1 MTMHSSQATLN
12 SGLSALSY
20 ADAVESWLGRK
31 IITLSEQLSGRRH
44 YEALYRIWCGEIV
57 PSNERVF
64 GRMLEL
70 IDIDLAVQGALP
82 KAAPDDRLMLIA
94 NHPYG
99 IGDGIAMLAL
109 AEQLGRPFRVLI
121 NSELLRIPEMRPYSL
136 PIDFHET
143 KEAQRN
149 NLAVRREALELIRK
163 GVTIV
168 VFPAGA
174 VATATKPWGRA
185 ADWPWK
191 LFPARLI
198 QDAQASVVPIHFA
211 GQNGRLF
218 HLASHISLTAR
229 MSMLVREFTKLSGGS
244 VHARI
249 GDVLPW
255 SSLEPIRD
263 RKALTAHLRAAV
275 FDLSPDGDDARSGGA
290 VIDPLY

>member
-1 MTMHSSQATLN
+1 MHSSQATIEQ
-12 SGLSALSY
+12 GLSALSY
-20 ADAVESWLGRK
+20 ADAVESWLGRR
-31 IITLSEQLSGRRH
+31 IVALSEQLSGRSR
-44 YEALYRIWCGEIV
+44 YEALYRIWRGEIV
-57 PSNERVF
+57 PSNDRVF

-70 IDIDLAVQGALP
+70 IDIDLDVAGAWP
-82 KAAPDDRLMLIA
+82 PPVAPDDRLMLVA

-99 IGDGIAMLAL
+99 IGDGIAILAL

-121 NSELLRIPEMRPYSL
+121 NSELLRIPEMQPYSL

-149 NLAVRREALELIRK
+149 NLAVRREALDLIRR

-174 VATATKPWGRA
+174 VATATKPWGPA

-191 LFPARLI
+191 LFPARLV
-198 QDAQASVVPIHFA
+198 QEAQASVIPIHFA

-229 MSMLVREFTKLSGGS
+229 MSMLVREFTKLSGGT

-249 GDVLPW
+249 GECLPW
-255 SSLEPIRD
+255 SSLEPMRD
-263 RKALTAHLRAAV
+263 RKALIAHLRAAV
-275 FDLSPDGDDARSGGA
+275 FDLSADGDRGQGNAT
-290 VIDPLY
+290 VINPLY

>member
-1 MTMHSSQATLN
+1 MMHSSQATLE
-12 SGLSALSY
+12 SDLSALSY

-31 IITLSEQLSGRRH
+31 IIRLSEQLSGRNR
-44 YEALYRIWCGEIV
+44 YEMLYRVWRGEIA
-57 PSNERVF
+57 PSKVRVF

-70 IDIDLAVQGALP
+70 IDVGLAVSGIWP
-82 KAAPDDRLMLIA
+82 PSIAPDERLMLVA
-94 NHPYG
+94 NHPFG
-99 IGDGIAMLAL
+99 IGDGIAILAL

-121 NSELLRIPEMRPYSL
+121 NSELLRIPEMLPYSL

-149 NLAVRREALELIRK
+149 NLAVRREALELIRQ

-174 VATATKPWGRA
+174 VATATTPWGRA

-229 MSMLVREFTKLSGGS
+229 MSMLVREFTKLSGGT

-249 GDVLPW
+249 GEVLPW
-255 SSLEPIRD
+255 SSLAPIRD
-263 RKALTAHLRAAV
+263 RKALTASLRAAV
-275 FDLSPDGDDARSGGA
+275 FNLSPDGDDAHAQEKS
-290 VIDPLY
+290 IDPLY